1 MNFEVFGKKVKQ
13 FGKDTVEEVQKMNE
27 VRQLNNKVSDTK
39 KQINNLYTEIGKK
52 LYEQYKEAP
61 FSGFETEIET
71 INEKSDLIEELK
83 EQIRKVK
90 GVVLCPCCNM
100 EVGEKERFCSN
111 CGNKMPEVVNPD
123 EADEDA
129 IVVDSVDVTEA
140 QSAEKSDGPAA
151 DDTTEEAVEAETVEE
166 SAEAAEENA
175 EVVEEATE
183 AVEESAEAVEEASEA
198 VEESAEAVEE
208 ASEAVEESA
217 EAVEEVSEAVEE
229 SAEAVDEASEAV
241 EESAKA
247 VEKASEAV
255 EESAEAVEEV

>member
-39 KQINNLYTEIGKK
+39 KQINTLFTEMGKK

-71 INEKSDLIEELK
+71 INEKNDLIEELK
-83 EQIRKVK
+83 EQIRNVK

-111 CGNKMPEVVNPD
+111 CGNKMPEVVDPE

-140 QSAEKSDGPAA
+140 ESAEKSGEPAA
-151 DDTTEEAVEAETVEE
+151 EDAAEETVEAESEE
-166 SAEAAEENA
+166 QFETSEERPEESEKAEESEEQSAEAKLEKDSE
-175 EVVEEATE
+175 
-183 AVEESAEAVEEASEA
+183 EESEE
-198 VEESAEAVEE
+198 
-208 ASEAVEESA
+208 
-217 EAVEEVSEAVEE
+217 
-229 SAEAVDEASEAV
+229 
-241 EESAKA
+241 
-247 VEKASEAV
+247 
-255 EESAEAVEEV
+255 

>member
-1 MNFEVFGKKVKQ
+1 MNFEMFGKKVKQ

-111 CGNKMPEVVNPD
+111 CGNKMPEIVNPD
-123 EADEDA
+123 ETDENA

-140 QSAEKSDGPAA
+140 ESAEKSDDAA
-151 DDTTEEAVEAETVEE
+151 VHDTTEETME
-166 SAEAAEENA
+166 
-175 EVVEEATE
+175 
-183 AVEESAEAVEEASEA
+183 AEAVEEAAETA
-198 VEESAEAVEE
+198 EEGAEVEESEEAIEKTVVAEEENEEVVEE
-208 ASEAVEESA
+208 TVAPEEEKEVVEGTQVA
-217 EAVEEVSEAVEE
+217 EEKSGEVVE
-229 SAEAVDEASEAV
+229 
-241 EESAKA
+241 
-247 VEKASEAV
+247 
-255 EESAEAVEEV
+255 